1 MMRKEYFSL
10 KRTTFVYVLSSA
22 NHYTTKKVCLPFHR
36 GEACFLLHFRGSM
49 LNITPLRQ
57 FNSKIW
63 MLCINNDVH
72 CITLPYFGLIFS
84 GPCFTQLCDDMKNA
98 YAPYCRN
105 HDAVIAIL
113 EKVCENKIRGHYG
126 CDCSVVKFLSN
137 YSSITYHH

>member
-10 KRTTFVYVLSSA
+10 KRTTFVYVLSFA

-36 GEACFLLHFRGSM
+36 GEAGFLLHFSESM

-57 FNSKIW
+57 FNSNIW
-63 MLCINNDVH
+63 MLCINNDVN

-105 HDAVIAIL
+105 HDEVIAIL
-113 EKVCENKIRGHYG
+113 EKVCENTIRDHYG

-137 YSSITYHH
+137 YSIITYHH